1 MKCIRIHE
9 HGGPEKLIYEEISV
23 PKIEAGEVLVSVK
36 ATSVNHIDLWV
47 RQGLPGVKFHLPI
60 IPGVDAAGVVAE
72 KGDAV
77 THVKIGDR
85 VVVAQGISCGHCK
98 HCLNGNDNLCK
109 DYILIG
115 EHRDGADAEY
125 LAVPGRNV
133 LPLSEKIS
141 FEEAAAAALVFL
153 TAWQMLADKAQV
165 RPGEDVLVNGVSS
178 GVGSAALQIAKLL
191 GARVIATTSTNEKA
205 AKARELGA
213 DEVINYNRQSTLEEV
228 RRLTGRKGV
237 EVVIDHV
244 GKTVWDQNIKSL
256 TKGGRLVTCGATSGF
271 EGITDIR
278 YVFYKQLQILG
289 STMGR
294 KGDLITIFNFIEQG
308 KLKPVIDRVMPL
320 EELREAHRFVEEG
333 KHFGK
338 IVLIPQSS

>member
-1 MKCIRIHE
+1 MKCVRIHE
-9 HGGPEKLIYEEISV
+9 HGGPEKLIYEDV
-23 PKIEAGEVLVSVK
+23 PAPKIGADEVLVNVR

-47 RQGLPGVKFHLPI
+47 RQGLPGAKFHLPM
-60 IPGVDAAGVVAE
+60 IPGVDAAGIVAQR
-72 KGDAV
+72 GDGV
-77 THVKIGDR
+77 SHVKVADR
-85 VVVAQGISCGHCK
+85 VVVAQGISCGHCT

-125 LAVPGRNV
+125 LAVSGRNV
-133 LPLSEKIS
+133 LPLTERIS

-153 TAWQMLADKAQV
+153 TAWQMLVDKARV
-165 RPGEDVLVNGVSS
+165 KPGEDVLINGVSS
-178 GVGSAALQIAKLL
+178 GVGSAALQIAKLF
-191 GARVIATTSTNEKA
+191 GARVIATTSTEEKA
-205 AKARELGA
+205 AKAGELGA
-213 DEVINYNRQSTLEEV
+213 DEVINYNRQNTLEEV
-228 RRLTGRKGV
+228 RRLTAKKGV

-244 GKTVWDQNIKSL
+244 GKSVWDQSIRSL
-256 TKGGRLVTCGATSGF
+256 TKGGRLVTCGATSGY
-271 EGITDIR
+271 EAVTDIR

-294 KGDLITIFNFIEQG
+294 KGDLITILKFIEQG

-320 EELREAHRFVEEG
+320 KDVQEAHRIIEEG

-338 IVLIPQSS
+338 IVLLP

>member
-1 MKCIRIHE
+1 MKCVRIHE
-9 HGGPEKLIYEEISV
+9 HGGPEKLIYEDIPV
-23 PKIEAGEVLVSVK
+23 PKIGADEVLVNVK

-47 RQGLPGVKFHLPI
+47 RQGLPGVKFHLPM
-60 IPGVDAAGVVAE
+60 IPGVDAAGIVAQ
-72 KGDAV
+72 KGNAV
-77 THVKIGDR
+77 SHVKVGDR
-85 VVVAQGISCGHCK
+85 VVVAQGLSCGHCK

-125 LAVPGRNV
+125 LAIPGRNV
-133 LPLSEKIS
+133 LPLSDKIS

-153 TAWQMLADKAQV
+153 TAWQMVADKANV
-165 RPGEDVLVNGVSS
+165 KPGDDVLVNGVSS

-191 GARVIATTSTNEKA
+191 GARVVATTSTDEKA

-228 RRLTGRKGV
+228 RRLTARKGV

-244 GKTVWDQNIKSL
+244 GKSAWDQNIKSL
-256 TKGGRLVTCGATSGF
+256 AKGGRLVTCGATSGF
-271 EGITDIR
+271 EAVTDIR

-294 KGDLITIFNFIEQG
+294 KGDLMTIFNFIEQG

-320 EELREAHRFVEEG
+320 KEVQQAHRVIEEG

-338 IVLIPQSS
+338 IVLVP

>member
-1 MKCIRIHE
+1 MKCVRIHE
-9 HGGPEKLIYEEISV
+9 HGGPEKLIYEDVPV
-23 PKIEAGEVLVSVK
+23 PKIGARDVLVNVK
-36 ATSVNHIDLWV
+36 ATSVNHIDLWA
-47 RQGLPGVKFHLPI
+47 RQGLPGVRFHLPM
-60 IPGVDAAGVVAE
+60 IPGVDAAGIVAE

-77 THVKIGDR
+77 SHVKVGDR
-85 VVVAQGISCGHCK
+85 VVIAQGISCGHCK

-109 DYILIG
+109 NYILIG

-125 LAVPGRNV
+125 LALPGRNV

-153 TAWQMLADKAQV
+153 TAWQMLVDKAQV
-165 RPGEDVLVNGVSS
+165 KPGDDVLVNGVSS
-178 GVGSAALQIAKLL
+178 GIGSAALQIAKLFS
-191 GARVIATTSTNEKA
+191 ARVIATTSTDEKV

-213 DEVINYNRQSTLEEV
+213 DEVINYNRQNVLDEV
-228 RRLTGRKGV
+228 RRLTAKKGV
-237 EVVIDHV
+237 EIVIDHV
-244 GKTVWDQNIKSL
+244 GKSIWDQNIKSL
-256 TKGGRLVTCGATSGF
+256 TKGGRLVTCGVTSGH
-271 EGITDIR
+271 EATTDLR

-320 EELREAHRFVEEG
+320 KEVQQAHRVIEEG

-338 IVLIPQSS
+338 IVLVL